1 MNIEIYGGINYMKK
15 PIIFLI
21 GTMTFCILLPV
32 LISVLFYGKNE
43 ISSSE
48 STKNIMKKSEQDKDT
63 YETVD
68 STSPTITVYN
78 CSTNKTEKMD
88 IETFL
93 YGVVASEM
101 SSDFSEEALKAQ
113 AVAARTYIIYKI
125 ENNITQGHNGADI
138 CTNSNHCQAYA
149 SYEELKNKKGDE
161 WMNNSYPK
169 IKQAVD
175 DTKGHILTYDN
186 KAILPLYFSTSS
198 GKTENSEEVFS
209 AQYPY
214 LKSVSSPYEEQ
225 SPKYYTEK
233 KINKNDFVNLLKKN
247 YSSISISSE
256 NLNNTVKIL
265 DRTTAGSVNTIQVGN
280 KKITGR
286 NMRTIFGLNSSNFD
300 LGFNGDTVIFKVK
313 GYGHG
318 VGMSQWGAEGMA
330 QKNYKYDEILF
341 HYYTDTQIKDI
352 Y

>member
-1 MNIEIYGGINYMKK
+1 MKK

-21 GTMTFCILLPV
+21 GTMIFCILLPV

-43 ISSSE
+43 VASSE
-48 STKNIMKKSEQDKDT
+48 IAKKITQKSEQKKDT

-68 STSPTITVYN
+68 SKSPTIAVYH
-78 CSTNKTEKMD
+78 CSKNTIEKMD

-113 AVAARTYIIYKI
+113 AIAARTYIIYKM
-125 ENNITQGHNGADI
+125 ENNMTQGHNGADI

-149 SYEELKNKKGDE
+149 SYDELKNKKGDE
-161 WMNNSYPK
+161 WMKNSYPK

-175 DTKGHILTYDN
+175 DTKGHILTYDD
-186 KAILPLYFSTSS
+186 KAILPLYFSTSG

-209 AQYPY
+209 EQYPY

-225 SPKYYTEK
+225 SPKYYTET

-247 YSSISISSE
+247 YSSISISIE
-256 NLNNTVKIL
+256 NLDKVVKIL
-265 DRTTAGSVNTIQVGN
+265 DRTAAGSVNNIQVGN

-300 LGFNGDTVIFKVK
+300 IGFNKDTVIFKVR

-330 QKNYKYDEILF
+330 QKNYKYDEILL
-341 HYYTDTQIKDI
+341 HYYTDTKIKDI

>member
-1 MNIEIYGGINYMKK
+1 MKK

-125 ENNITQGHNGADI
+125 ENNMTQGHNGADI

-169 IKQAVD
+169 IKQAVN